1 MADGRYGARMTEF
14 EVRGRRP
21 RRAIAL
27 AITAVVCFGLV
38 AAIAVYLL
46 FRDPDALGAAPAT
59 AAPSPTRL
67 DAKAACALLVPTLDD
82 AAEQV
87 MALATKVDGSTVDWP
102 RTSTIA
108 DDLVTIQ
115 GVAPQDMT
123 ADIEMQIAVLRKM
136 VLLKSGIGDQ
146 SLDLTDFRASGLRL
160 AGRCS

>member
-1 MADGRYGARMTEF
+1 MTEF

-27 AITAVVCFGLV
+27 AITAVVCFGLI

-46 FRDPDALGAAPAT
+46 SRDPDAPGSTLAS

-67 DAKAACALLVPTLDD
+67 DAKAACVLLVPTLSD
-82 AAEQV
+82 AAKQV
-87 MALATKVDGSTVDWP
+87 MALVANGDGSTVDWP
-102 RTSTIA
+102 RTKTIA

-123 ADIEMQIAVLRKM
+123 ADIEMQVAVLRKM
-136 VLLKSGIGDQ
+136 VLLKSGIGDPN
-146 SLDLTDFRASGLRL
+146 LDLSDFRASGLRL
-160 AGRCS
+160 AGRCA